1 MNLSL
6 YNKANIVFFVS
17 VTSKTIIIINAMSVI
32 QKQVFTMN
40 CNVFLGNYYFHAIIL
55 SLPFVSVLLSDEKYV
70 YMHIGKNIA
79 DT

>member
-1 MNLSL
+1 
-6 YNKANIVFFVS
+6 
-17 VTSKTIIIINAMSVI
+17 MSVI